1 MHAIFKRF
9 KRYTLIHIRVYV
21 CTYVCICMYNIGVV
35 AESEYLVHEITLTF
49 DTIPS
54 FGVLKTTLNFSN
66 LLEIQKL
73 EKKKRKEI
81 QKL

>member
-1 MHAIFKRF
+1 
-9 KRYTLIHIRVYV
+9 
-21 CTYVCICMYNIGVV
+21 MYNICVV